1 MHGNVDD
8 VSYELGPTSGS
19 MPNLI
24 PDVDGSFTLI
34 DALTFS
40 RMWYWSNQ
48 TSGGFMALTDIIGAP
63 IDIEQVGNQI
73 ILQLPDAT
81 IASEIAIQYPVEDIE
96 FIYQSNSLDNEIIA
110 SRKFEDEMVYMQLNG
125 FVKGLNQNIDK
136 QLTININ
143 GSAHQDFPLMIKYRL
158 SGNDGKTITQGSHY
172 LKFIPIPDEFSLHQ
186 NYPNPFNPVTTI
198 QYDIPID
205 SEVLLLVYDIQGRLV
220 KTLVNTNQ
228 SAGYK
233 SIRWNGMNDLGQS
246 VSAGMYFYHLQAV
259 GYSKVR
265 KMVLLK

>member
-1 MHGNVDD
+1 
-8 VSYELGPTSGS
+8 

-24 PDVDGSFTLI
+24 PELDGSYTLI

-40 RMWYWSNQ
+40 QMWYWSNQ

-81 IASEIAIQYPVEDIE
+81 IASEIAIQYNIEDID
-96 FIYQSNSLDNEIIA
+96 FSYQSSSLENEIIA
-110 SRKFEDEMVYMQLNG
+110 SKKFEDEMVYMQLNG
-125 FVKGLNQNIDK
+125 FVQDIDQNMDK
-136 QLTININ
+136 QLTIHID
-143 GSAHQDFPLMIKYRL
+143 GSSQKDFPLMIKYRVL
-158 SGNDGKTITQGSHY
+158 GNDEKTITQGSHH
-172 LKFIPIPDEFSLHQ
+172 LKFVPIPDEFSLHQ

-233 SIRWNGMNDLGQS
+233 SIRWNGMNDLGKS
-246 VSAGMYFYHLQAV
+246 VSAGMYFYHLQAI